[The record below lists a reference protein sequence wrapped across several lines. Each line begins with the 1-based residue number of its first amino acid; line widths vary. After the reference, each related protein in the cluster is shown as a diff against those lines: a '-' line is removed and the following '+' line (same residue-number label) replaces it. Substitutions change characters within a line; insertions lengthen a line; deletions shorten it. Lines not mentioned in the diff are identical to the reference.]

1 MEALL
6 EQYETAY
13 SPVAILEWMN
23 ALERDMKIKK
33 VIKSLRFGGIIA
45 FKQLSHCRRNI
56 FW

>member
-6 EQYETAY
+6 EQYETTY

-23 ALERDMKIKK
+23 ALERDVKIKK